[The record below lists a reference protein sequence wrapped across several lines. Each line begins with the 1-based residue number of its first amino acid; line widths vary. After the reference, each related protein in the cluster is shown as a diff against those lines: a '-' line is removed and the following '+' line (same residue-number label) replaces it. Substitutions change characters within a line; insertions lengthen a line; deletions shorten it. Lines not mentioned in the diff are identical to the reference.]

1 MNRISIALLLL
12 LVSYGS
18 WSQNK
23 KLDSL
28 YSVLQNHPQEDTL
41 RAWLLVSICYYE
53 NTSDNEKNKLLAEE
67 ALNISRKINYRKG
80 IGMALKYHALYY
92 YVKGNYEQTMVYA
105 IEMLK
110 VFEGSSDKLGLSQ
123 AYNLLGLIYYIS
135 NDFDKAERYYLKA
148 LAVRKSAGFIKD
160 VAYSYNSLGALNLKK
175 EKYNEAL
182 AYFRKSLE
190 IRKQINDREA
200 LSQSFGN
207 LAATY
212 LAKKEYHNALEYF
225 EKTFQLLENSNN
237 KYRIADNLSS
247 LGEVYIHLKNYR
259 LADSCLLKAET
270 LAKDMRHKEVL
281 VDTYSR
287 LRLLENLRRRFKS
300 AMDYSELMHTYK
312 DSIYNE
318 KKVKQIAEAEALY
331 ESEKKDRK
339 IFALEQYKQ
348 LQNLKQTYL
357 LSGLFAIVVT
367 FLVIYLLQRSHNKKI
382 GSFLEIQKSLN
393 LKLQE
398 TDQLKSKFFA
408 NISHEF
414 RTPLSLILAPV
425 EEKLSSA
432 GLARADQ
439 ESFAMIRRNANRLL
453 TLINQLLDLSKL
465 DVGKMGLQVQK
476 GDVKKF
482 IGEVAASFDSWAE
495 HKEIRF
501 MKYLKGDFGTGW
513 YDSDKLEKIVI
524 NLLSNAFKF
533 TPPGGTVELSLNRL
547 AGCDEL
553 FLRVADTGKGIPPE
567 DLANIFSP
575 FYQSK
580 YSADDGQ
587 PGTGLGLSLV
597 HELVKVYGGDVS
609 LESNLNVG
617 SAFSITLPVTE
628 NRFPPSS
635 FTEGAHDENAKRILQ
650 SEIIKSDS
658 SYPGEGGAEATTQK
672 EDVILIVEDSD
683 DLRNF
688 ISVNLSDVFQTVVAR
703 NGEEGL
709 AMAINLL
716 PSLIVSDVM
725 MPELDGLRFAE
736 KLRSDERTCHIPVI
750 LLTAKADMES
760 RLEGL
765 ETGVDDYLSKPFS
778 TAELRVRV
786 KNLIEQR
793 KRLALKYRA
802 RLNAPNP
809 VNYEPSL
816 DDKFLQRA
824 KAIVEKNIGD
834 AAFGVEQMADEI
846 HLSRAQLF
854 RKLKAITGISPN
866 EFINDIRLEKAA
878 ALIEAKADIL
888 TQISYSV
895 GYNEQSYF
903 AKRFRKK
910 FGLSPREYAAKS
922 EKSK

>member
-1 MNRISIALLLL
+1 MNRISIALLLM

-53 NTSDNEKNKLLAEE
+53 YTSDNEKNKLLAEE
-67 ALNISRKINYRKG
+67 ALNISRRINYKKG
-80 IGMALKYHALYY
+80 IGMALKYHSLYY
-92 YVKGNYEQTMVYA
+92 WVNGNYEQAMAYA

-110 VFEGSSDKLGLSQ
+110 VFDGTADKLGLSQ
-123 AYNLLGLIYYIS
+123 AYNLLGLIYHRS
-135 NDFDKAERYYLKA
+135 NDFDKAEQYYLKA
-148 LAVRKSAGFIKD
+148 LEVRESAGFKKD
-160 VAYSYNSLGALNLKK
+160 VAYSYNSLGALCLNRA
-175 EKYNEAL
+175 KYDEAL
-182 AYFRKSLE
+182 TYFHKSLE
-190 IRKQINDREA
+190 IRKEINDEEA
-200 LSQSFGN
+200 LSQSYGN
-207 LAATY
+207 VAATY
-212 LAKKEYHNALEYF
+212 LAKKEYPKSLEYF
-225 EKTFQLLENSNN
+225 EKTFQLLKHSNN

-247 LGEVYIHLKNYR
+247 LGEVYIHLKNYQ
-259 LADSCLLKAET
+259 LADSCLQVAEK

-281 VDTYSR
+281 VDTYAR
-287 LRLLENLRRRFKS
+287 LRLLENSRRRFKS

-312 DSIYNE
+312 DSIFNE
-318 KKVKQIAEAEALY
+318 KKVKQIAESEALY

-339 IFALEQYKQ
+339 IFALEQHKK

-357 LSGLFAIVVT
+357 LLGLVVIVLT
-367 FLVIYLLQRSHNKKI
+367 FLIIYLLQRSHNKKI
-382 GSFLEIQKSLN
+382 GSFLEIQKLLN

-398 TDQLKSKFFA
+398 TNQLKSKFFA

-425 EEKLSSA
+425 EEKLSLPDLR
-432 GLARADQ
+432 GADK
-439 ESFAMIRRNANRLL
+439 ESFAMIRRNASRLL
-453 TLINQLLDLSKL
+453 SLINQLLDLSKL

-501 MKYLKGDFGTGW
+501 MKYLKGDFVACW
-513 YDSDKLEKIVI
+513 YDRDKLEKIVI

-533 TPPGGTVELSLNRL
+533 TPRGGTVELSVNRL
-547 AGCDEL
+547 AGRDEL
-553 FLRVADTGKGIPPE
+553 YLRVEDTGKGIPPE
-567 DLANIFSP
+567 DLENIFSP
-575 FYQSK
+575 FFQSK
-580 YSADDGQ
+580 YSADDEQ

-617 SAFSITLPVTE
+617 TAFSVTLPVTE

-658 SYPGEGGAEATTQK
+658 AEEDVEAATQK
-672 EDVILIVEDSD
+672 EDIILIVEDSD
-683 DLRNF
+683 ELRNF
-688 ISVNLSDVFQTVVAR
+688 ISGNLSDLFQTVVAR

-709 AMAINLL
+709 AMAINHL
-716 PSLIVSDVM
+716 PSLIISDVM

-736 KLRSDERTCHIPVI
+736 KIRLDERTCHIPII
-750 LLTAKADMES
+750 LLTARADLES

-765 ETGVDDYLSKPFS
+765 ETGADDYLSKPFS
-778 TAELRVRV
+778 TAELRVRI

-793 KRLALKYRA
+793 KKLAIKYRA
-802 RLNAPNP
+802 RLNAPTP

-816 DDKFLQRA
+816 DEKFLQKA

-834 AAFGVEQMADEI
+834 ASFGVEQMADEI

-878 ALIEAKADIL
+878 VLIQAKADIL
-888 TQISYSV
+888 TQISYAV

-910 FGLSPREYAAKS
+910 FGVSPREYAAQS